1 MKIDITKEEALF
13 IKIAINLKES
23 VIIFDEDDARFKKIY
38 GVSKNVFINRLIKL
52 NKKIMPIIT
61 KND

>member
-23 VIIFDEDDARFKKIY
+23 VILFDEDDARFKQIY
-38 GVSKNVFINRLIKL
+38 NVSKNVFINRLIKL
-52 NKKIMPIIT
+52 NKKIKP
-61 KND
+61 